1 VFFNEVYLYTCV
13 LLQQTA
19 PNLFLN
25 RKEVA
30 RLGAKV
36 SNKFSSI
43 ETQASY
49 GIGLQM
55 GEQLRSNPFAGL
67 DVEAVQEG
75 LADAYNNRPAQ
86 VDNDTLRAAFNEIH
100 EIMQAA
106 KSVEFAEVITQGE
119 EYLAE
124 NAKREEITVT
134 ESGLQYEVSTQGDGA
149 VPTLTSTVRVHY
161 HGTML
166 DGSVFDSS
174 YDRGQ
179 PAEFPVNGVI
189 KGWTEALQFMKVGTK
204 LKLHVPA
211 ELAYGEQGAGGAIG
225 PHSTLVFDVEL
236 LDIIA

>member
-1 VFFNEVYLYTCV
+1 VSKISFT
-13 LLQQTA
+13 
-19 PNLFLN
+19 
-25 RKEVA
+25 RKEA
-30 RLGAKV
+30 RTLGAKV
-36 SNKFSSI
+36 SDKFSSI

-55 GEQLRSNPFAGL
+55 GEQLRANPFEGL
-67 DVEAVQEG
+67 DIEAVQEG
-75 LADAYNNRPAQ
+75 LADAFNNQPAQ
-86 VDNDTLRAAFNEIH
+86 VDNDTLRVAFNEIH

-106 KSVEFAEVITQGE
+106 KSAEFAEVIAQGE
-119 EYLAE
+119 AYLAE
-124 NAKREEITVT
+124 NAKREEIIIT
-134 ESGLQYEVSTQGDGA
+134 ESGLQYEVVAQGDGE
-149 VPTLTSTVRVHY
+149 VPTLNSTVRVHY
-161 HGTML
+161 HGTLL

-211 ELAYGEQGAGGAIG
+211 ELAYGEQGAGGAIS

-236 LDIIA
+236 LDIIS